1 MTETASVSVPA
12 RPLVLVADDETA
24 IQALVARVIHRL
36 GLVAVLVDDGAAAIA
51 AVEVHRDNLA
61 CAILDI
67 VMPVVN
73 GVDAAYAIQRIAP
86 ELSIIL
92 MSGAIPARDTD
103 RITRLGH
110 AGTLHKP
117 FPLAVLRDMIRQVV
131 GQRSALGEDGSAA
144 DMAPSIS
151 SQLAARARGASMTK

>member
-1 MTETASVSVPA
+1 MATASLPMPA

-24 IQALVARVIHRL
+24 IQALVARVINRL
-36 GLVAVLVDDGAAAIA
+36 GLIAVLVDDGAAAIA
-51 AVEVHRDNLA
+51 AVETHRENLA

-67 VMPVVN
+67 VMPIIN

-92 MSGAIPARDTD
+92 MSGALPAHDAD

-110 AGTLHKP
+110 TGTLHKP
-117 FPLAVLRDMIRQVV
+117 FPLVALRDMIRHAVAASIV
-131 GQRSALGEDGSAA
+131 LGQD
-144 DMAPSIS
+144 D
-151 SQLAARARGASMTK
+151 